1 MASIEIDGVNGVIK
15 STVSDADLTIKG
27 NDGGSETTAV
37 TFDMSDAGTAVFNH
51 DIKLANDQKA
61 IFGTASN
68 LEIYADSINSYIK
81 ETGSSGNL
89 QIIGNT
95 VRLQSASDEIML
107 EATNDAGVDIRHNH
121 VTKLLTTASGID
133 VTGSVTANGG
143 LIADNITI
151 DGTEIDLSS
160 GDLTL
165 DVASDI
171 ILDAD
176 GGNVK
181 FRDAGSGVGRLA
193 NDSSDFVIQVD
204 NSDNDIKF
212 KGEDGGSA
220 ITALT
225 LDMSDSG
232 NAIFN
237 NKLNVG
243 NSVTTR
249 GSVSPRLAPLD
260 NAVYAASMG
269 MMSEDDR
276 DPKPGDFPTGQYS
289 GFATYDGTA
298 SSTPYAD
305 VMILDTFG
313 HSSGGNANAIFISKA
328 DPNDIKIAQQ
338 TTQSSNT
345 FASGTQTNI
354 DTTSI
359 SDASVKENVQDI
371 TGALDKIAQLRPVTF
386 EWTDEYINNGLSKN
400 ASEKTFT
407 GGELATFYTDDDELP
422 EGKKVGDVK
431 TEGSAPTRVIPDTK
445 VTNVGLIAQE
455 VEAVIPTVV
464 HQNRVSLSGSEDYQK
479 NIDYDKLVPHL
490 IGAIKELK
498 DKIEALE
505 G

>member
-1 MASIEIDGVNGVIK
+1 MSEIRVDTISEKTSANGVAVDGVTLKDNK
-15 STVSDADLTIKG
+15 
-27 NDGGSETTAV
+27 
-37 TFDMSDAGTAVFNH
+37 
-51 DIKLANDQKA
+51 
-61 IFGTASN
+61 
-68 LEIYADSINSYIK
+68 
-81 ETGSSGNL
+81 
-89 QIIGNT
+89 
-95 VRLQSASDEIML
+95 
-107 EATNDAGVDIRHNH
+107 
-121 VTKLLTTASGID
+121 
-133 VTGSVTANGG
+133 VTANGG
-143 LIADNITI
+143 LVADNITI

-165 DVASDI
+165 DAAGRIDLSADDNGEVRLFDGSSNYGQFKDDSDRFKI
-171 ILDAD
+171 QGLISDAD
-176 GGNVK
+176 M
-181 FRDAGSGVGRLA
+181 LI
-193 NDSSDFVIQVD
+193 VI
-204 NSDNDIKF
+204 N
-212 KGEDGGSA
+212 DGGTEVTA
-220 ITALT
+220 ISIDA
-225 LDMSDSG
+225 SESG
-232 NAIFN
+232 NAVFN
-237 NKLNVG
+237 GKINVG
-243 NSVTTR
+243 ATTDTR
-249 GSVSPRLAPLD
+249 GAIHNRQAPND
-260 NAVYAASMG
+260 NAIFAASGG
-269 MMSEDDR
+269 MHSEDDR

-289 GFATYDGTA
+289 NFATYDGTNT
-298 SSTPYAD
+298 SSPYAD

-338 TTQSSNT
+338 STQSSST

-359 SDASVKENVQDI
+359 SDASVKENVQTI
-371 TGALDKIAQLRPVTF
+371 TDCLSKVAQLRPVTF

-407 GGELATFYTDDDELP
+407 GGELATFYTDDDP
-422 EGKKVGDVK
+422 ETKDGKNAVLYTSYDDEVKNGTAKAGDIKTEATHSKKVGDVK

>member
-27 NDGGSETTAV
+27 NDGGSEISAL
-37 TFDMSDAGTAVFNH
+37 TFDMSDAGTASFNH
-51 DIKLANDQKA
+51 DIKLVDGA
-61 IFGTASN
+61 IIDCAGDVTFDVDGGDLKIQDGGTSVVNFG
-68 LEIYADSINSYIK
+68 L
-81 ETGSSGNL
+81 ETGNFIMNAVTSDTDMIFKGNDGGSAITAL
-89 QIIGNT
+89 TLDMSAAGNATFNGAIIAN
-95 VRLQSASDEIML
+95 
-107 EATNDAGVDIRHNH
+107 AGV
-121 VTKLLTTASGID
+121 
-133 VTGSVTANGG
+133 SV
-143 LIADNITI
+143 DNITI

-165 DVASDI
+165 DVAGDI

-176 GGNVK
+176 GGDIILKDGGTHWASLYTN
-181 FRDAGSGVGRLA
+181 GTHTYLQ
-193 NDSSDFVIQVD
+193 NMISDG
-204 NSDNDIKF
+204 DIYLTVN
-212 KGEDGGSA
+212 DGGSNVNA
-220 ITALT
+220 VII
-225 LDMSDSG
+225 DGSESG
-232 NAIFN
+232 NAVFN
-237 NKLNVG
+237 GKINLG
-243 NSVTTR
+243 ASSTTR
-249 GSVSPRLAPLD
+249 GSLNPRTDPISS
-260 NAVYAASMG
+260 NVFAASNG
-269 MMSEDDR
+269 LMSEDDR
-276 DPKPGDFPTGQYS
+276 DPKPGNFPTGQYS
-289 GFATYDGTA
+289 NFSSYAGTGQ
-298 SSTPYAD
+298 STPYAD

-338 TTQSSNT
+338 TTQSTST
-345 FASGTQTNI
+345 FASGTQVNI
-354 DTTSI
+354 DTSSI
-359 SDASVKENVQDI
+359 SDASVKENVQTI
-371 TGALDKIAQLRPVTF
+371 TDCLSKVAQLRPVTF

-498 DKIEALE
+498 AKVEALE